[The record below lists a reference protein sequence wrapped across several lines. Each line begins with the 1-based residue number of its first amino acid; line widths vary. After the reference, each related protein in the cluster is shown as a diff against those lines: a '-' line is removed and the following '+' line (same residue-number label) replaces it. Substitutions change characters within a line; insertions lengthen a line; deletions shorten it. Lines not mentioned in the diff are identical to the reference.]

1 MESITSFI
9 SELASYYWHENDLSN
24 ITVALCN
31 SNVTFKTLFVKFF
44 FPDIEVSEI
53 DEICRE
59 VPDEGNHGSRVDIF
73 ISMRNE
79 STPYLI
85 EVKIGDENHHFGQ
98 YEEAYAIPPDRLG
111 YIVNYRLYKPGYD
124 IKTWEE
130 FYKHLASLAGSL
142 EDYDQP
148 VIKGYL
154 QYLQSVC
161 QIEIFEKAMDLNGVY
176 YLYEFSNIALNA
188 LSYKSENFSSEPYK
202 QYQPVKSKKILG
214 INVIDF
220 YLSYNDKR
228 KKSIYGWM
236 SLYYNKEQ
244 PELYIAITER
254 DNKSSHPLLFDNKKQ
269 RAGKT
274 YLKPYEGLDEA
285 WNMNCLWFQYK
296 DIDKFNNCQDIQE
309 QREMLCNYV
318 KEVFEYVA
326 NS

>member
-1 MESITSFI
+1 M
-9 SELASYYWHENDLSN
+9 
-24 ITVALCN
+24 
-31 SNVTFKTLFVKFF
+31 
-44 FPDIEVSEI
+44 
-53 DEICRE
+53 
-59 VPDEGNHGSRVDIF
+59 
-73 ISMRNE
+73 
-79 STPYLI
+79 
-85 EVKIGDENHHFGQ
+85 
-98 YEEAYAIPPDRLG
+98 
-111 YIVNYRLYKPGYD
+111 
-124 IKTWEE
+124 
-130 FYKHLASLAGSL
+130 
-142 EDYDQP
+142 
-148 VIKGYL
+148 
-154 QYLQSVC
+154 QSVC

-296 DIDKFNNCQDIQE
+296 DIDKFNNCKDIQE